1 MRIKSKHL
9 FRMFY
14 GGLVLSILAGFFVRS
29 YLHPHLFFSW
39 QSLPIFAALYGFVG
53 CVVIILGSKAL
64 GHFWLMK
71 KEDYYETHPPEQRGE
86 S

>member
-1 MRIKSKHL
+1 MRITSKHL

-14 GGLVLSILAGFFVRS
+14 GCLVLSILGGFFVRF

-39 QSLPIFAALYGFVG
+39 QSLPIFGALYGFIG
-53 CVVIILGSKAL
+53 CVIIILGSKAL
-64 GHFWLMK
+64 GHFWLQK
-71 KEDYYETHPPEQRGE
+71 KEDYYERNKPERGGK

>member
-1 MRIKSKHL
+1 MRITSKDL

-14 GGLVLSILAGFFVRS
+14 GCLVLSILAGFFVRS

-53 CVVIILGSKAL
+53 CAVIILGSKAL

-71 KEDYYETHPPEQRGE
+71 KEDYYETHPPKQREE